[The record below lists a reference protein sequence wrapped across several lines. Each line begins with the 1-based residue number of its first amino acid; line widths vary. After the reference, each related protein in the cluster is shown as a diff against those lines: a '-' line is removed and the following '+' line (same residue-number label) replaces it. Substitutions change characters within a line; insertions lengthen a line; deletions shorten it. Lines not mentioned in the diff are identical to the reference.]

1 MTDDQTVSGAQ
12 RSSGSQGGPG
22 AQQSTEP
29 RRSFDPLDLRRA
41 FSQFPQGV
49 VIVAAEVDG
58 RPEGLVASTF
68 TVGVSLEPPLVTFAV
83 QHTSSTWPKLRDGGV
98 KLGVSVL
105 GRDQFGLCRQ
115 LASKDRENR
124 FTGVGYSVGEEGA
137 LVIDEV
143 PMWLK
148 TRVHSQFTA
157 GDHDVVVLEILD
169 LGVQEE
175 AAGLVFHQSEFKEL
189 TPLTVQV

>member
-1 MTDDQTVSGAQ
+1 MTDRQTVS
-12 RSSGSQGGPG
+12 SPGSQHSSES
-22 AQQSTEP
+22 Q
-29 RRSFDPLDLRRA
+29 RSFDPLDLRRA

-83 QHTSSTWPKLRDGGV
+83 QHTSSTWPKLRDGGAQ
-98 KLGVSVL
+98 LGVSVL

-124 FTGVGYSVGEEGA
+124 FAGVGYNVGKEGA

-148 TRVHSQFTA
+148 TRIHSQFTA

-169 LGVQEE
+169 LGVQEDS
-175 AAGLVFHQSEFKEL
+175 AGLVFHQSEFKEL
-189 TPLTVQV
+189 SPLTVVV

>member
-1 MTDDQTVSGAQ
+1 MTEQQPA
-12 RSSGSQGGPG
+12 GP
-22 AQQSTEP
+22 P
-29 RRSFDPLDLRRA
+29 RSFDPLDLRRA

-49 VIVAAEVDG
+49 VAVAAEVDG
-58 RPEGLVASTF
+58 RPEGIVASTF

-83 QHTSSTWPKLRDGGV
+83 QHTSSTWPKLREAGGH
-98 KLGVSVL
+98 LGVSVI

-115 LASKDRENR
+115 IASKDRDNR
-124 FTGVGYSVGEEGA
+124 FAGVGYQVDGNGA

-148 TRVHSQFTA
+148 TRIHAQFPA

-189 TPLTVQV
+189 SPLTVQV